1 MKVIV
6 TCGPSYEPIDEVRRL
21 TNFSTGELGVH
32 LSNQLAHAGFEVFC
46 LKGSGAT
53 FPGPGEQ
60 CHLSQF
66 NTNDD
71 LLALLAQTSVAHEI
85 AAVLHVA
92 ALCDYKVRR
101 VEDDQGRS
109 CDSPK
114 IASRSG
120 ALTISL
126 EPATKVIS
134 QLRRLFP
141 ESILIGWKYE
151 LAGARQEA
159 LIKAVR
165 QIEENHT
172 DGCVLNGKAFGPGF
186 AFCRAPHALKEC
198 RDKDELVQFLTTW
211 LQDAQHSS
219 VACHTKGCEGR
230 VANGQTFFAGERF
243 ADSMRNEYRRVSP
256 PLGLHTNHGDQKKP
270 QHNPQHK
277 SPRRS
282 KWIHASR

>member
-6 TCGPSYEPIDEVRRL
+6 TGGPSYEPIDQVRCL
-21 TNFSTGELGVH
+21 TNFSTGELGIH
-32 LSNQLAHAGFEVFC
+32 LSNQLVRAGFEVFC

-60 CHLSQF
+60 CHISLF

-71 LLALLAQTSVAHEI
+71 LLELLTQTSSSHEI
-85 AAVLHVA
+85 AAVFHVA

-109 CDSPK
+109 CNSPK

-126 EPATKVIS
+126 EPATKVIARMR
-134 QLRRLFP
+134 QLFP

-151 LAGARQEA
+151 LAGTRQEA
-159 LIKAVR
+159 LTKAVR

-172 DGCVLNGKAFGPGF
+172 DACVLNGKAFGPGF
-186 AFCRAPHALKEC
+186 AFRRASLPVNEC
-198 RDKDELVQFLTTW
+198 RNKIELVQFLPAW
-211 LQDAQHSS
+211 LREVIHHSH
-219 VACHTKGCEGR
+219 AC
-230 VANGQTFFAGERF
+230 
-243 ADSMRNEYRRVSP
+243 
-256 PLGLHTNHGDQKKP
+256 
-270 QHNPQHK
+270 
-277 SPRRS
+277 
-282 KWIHASR
+282 ASWAASCD